1 MAGLRVRH
9 GEGRSAFVDQL
20 DRFVGACG
28 ALTDHDLLAPSR
40 CRGWAVLDV
49 VVHVRAG
56 LQEMLGGVVSP
67 SAEAPDTDAAS
78 YWAAAV
84 PSADAETDDLD
95 ALLWTRRTASAYRR
109 PTSAVR
115 QLGDVADGVRSGVQG
130 MPEGAVRFQG
140 HVLSSGDFL
149 ATWAVELAVHHLDVA
164 VALEL
169 PPPTAPSLELSRRT
183 AEALLAAPLPVE
195 IPDADAVLLAT
206 GRRPPTAPEAQ
217 LLGPL
222 AARLPVLG

>member
-1 MAGLRVRH
+1 
-9 GEGRSAFVDQL
+9 
-20 DRFVGACG
+20 
-28 ALTDHDLLAPSR
+28 
-40 CRGWAVLDV
+40 
-49 VVHVRAG
+49 
-56 LQEMLGGVVSP
+56 
-67 SAEAPDTDAAS
+67 
-78 YWAAAV
+78 
-84 PSADAETDDLD
+84 
-95 ALLWTRRTASAYRR
+95 
-109 PTSAVR
+109 
-115 QLGDVADGVRSGVQG
+115 

-140 HVLSSGDFL
+140 HVLSTGDFL

-206 GRRPPTAPEAQ
+206 GRRRPTAPEAQ